1 MSREET
7 KRGGGR
13 GGGGGGKDKKKD
25 KKLIKEK
32 KRLEAEVTQM
42 TRQLTNQPKTEQEK
56 ANEFSEAYKQA
67 SIKKKNGGLLAP
79 Q

>member
-7 KRGGGR
+7 KRGGGH
-13 GGGGGGKDKKKD
+13 KKKD

-42 TRQLTNQPKTEQEK
+42 TRQLTN
-56 ANEFSEAYKQA
+56 
-67 SIKKKNGGLLAP
+67 
-79 Q
+79 